1 MKLYLEASTANR
13 NDRMILVHFQGKTFN
28 ITVIQVYAPN
38 TNAEEAEAEHFYED
52 QHGLLEL
59 TEKKDVLFIIEDRN
73 SKIRSQE
80 VPGET
85 GKFDPGVQNEAWNR
99 LTEF

>member
-13 NDRMILVHFQGKTFN
+13 NDRLILVHFQGKTFN

-38 TNAEEAEAEHFYED
+38 TNAEEAEAERFYED
-52 QHGLLEL
+52 QHELLEL
-59 TEKKDVLFIIEDRN
+59 TAKKYALFIIGDRN
-73 SKIRSQE
+73 SKIRSQD
-80 VPGET
+80 VPGVT
-85 GKFDPGVQNEAWNR
+85 GKFDLRVQNEAWNR

>member
-13 NDRMILVHFQGKTFN
+13 NDRMILVHFQGKTIN

-38 TNAEEAEAEHFYED
+38 TNAEEADAESFYED
-52 QHGLLEL
+52 QQQLLEL
-59 TEKKDVLFIIEDRN
+59 TPKKDVLFIIRDRN
-73 SKIRSQE
+73 SKLRSQE
-80 VPGET
+80 VPGVT
-85 GKFDPGVQNEAWNR
+85 DKFDLGVQNEAWNR